1 MDRFNR
7 PRGHARRRGRM
18 RCSKNVVPA
27 APQQGKSVAVILA
40 RVSSCNVSKSV
51 IVTASQAVFRD
62 HTDFTVMVD
71 YEAEH
76 RSCRPHARA
85 SHLLADGISA
95 SLSNAERVS
104 LGFHKF
110 GALPTH
116 SFYVT
121 WRAVSCTRE
130 RWCRMWSTFRWPC
143 AFCFAATRCHL
154 KVHHVCDTSALV
166 SPALAVSHAAP
177 ALGWE
182 YIPPATAVCAPPAP
196 DVECFSS
203 YSNLRSAQRRHSYIT
218 QLQVRS
224 TGDDCHKCRFEQGW
238 HPRRAPAAPGWLRC
252 ISAVRCTSPHMAW
265 SPLPW

>member
-1 MDRFNR
+1 MLGDVAACDV
-7 PRGHARRRGRM
+7 PRMSLPRLRNKASLLPLSLPECPRAMFQKVSLSRLR
-18 RCSKNVVPA
+18 
-27 APQQGKSVAVILA
+27 KS
-40 RVSSCNVSKSV
+40 
-51 IVTASQAVFRD
+51 VFRD

-76 RSCRPHARA
+76 SSCRPHARA

-104 LGFHKF
+104 LSFHKF
-110 GALPTH
+110 GVLPTH

-196 DVECFSS
+196 DVECFSG
-203 YSNLRSAQRRHSYIT
+203 YSNL
-218 QLQVRS
+218 
-224 TGDDCHKCRFEQGW
+224 
-238 HPRRAPAAPGWLRC
+238 
-252 ISAVRCTSPHMAW
+252 
-265 SPLPW
+265 